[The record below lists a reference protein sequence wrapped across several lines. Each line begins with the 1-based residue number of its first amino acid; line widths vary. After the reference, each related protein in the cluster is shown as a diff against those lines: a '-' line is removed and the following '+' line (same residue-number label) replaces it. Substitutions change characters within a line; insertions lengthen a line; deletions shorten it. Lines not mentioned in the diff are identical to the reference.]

1 MRFPFGKRSSRVREE
16 ALVWLARLKRGLRPA
31 EGQELLAWLKR
42 RSHRIAIARA
52 AVEWHGP
59 EVLAVLSE
67 IFPIP
72 PAVLEPRRGLHPV
85 LLGVAAFVGACIT
98 IGPPIA
104 ALLRAG
110 IHGYV
115 YATAAAATRQL
126 TLEDGT
132 RVELNRGTQINV
144 TYAQYARSVLVAR
157 GEALINVASMPARPF
172 YIHAAGRNF
181 ETETATFDVR
191 FITPDSLSI
200 TVLKGTVTVFPPPR
214 PLSGH
219 KRPILLEPLQMLVI
233 EPDKE
238 SGQALTE
245 QDVRSRLAW
254 QRGT

>member
-1 MRFPFGKRSSRVREE
+1 MRFPFGKRPSRTREE
-16 ALVWLARLKRGLRPA
+16 ALVWLARLKRGLRPV
-31 EGQELLAWLKR
+31 EGQELVAWLKR
-42 RSHRIAIARA
+42 RSHRLAIARA

-72 PAVLEPRRGLHPV
+72 AAIREPRRGIHP
-85 LLGVAAFVGACIT
+85 LLAVAAFVGACIT
-98 IGPPIA
+98 VGPPIA

-110 IHGYV
+110 IHGSV

-132 RVELNRGTQINV
+132 RVELNRGSQINV

-157 GEALINVASMPARPF
+157 GEALINVASAPARPF

-181 ETETATFDVR
+181 ETEAATFDVR
-191 FITPDSLSI
+191 FLTADTLSI
-200 TVLKGTVTVFPPPR
+200 TVLKGTVTVFPAPR

-219 KRPILLEPLQMLVI
+219 KQPILLEPLQMLVM
-233 EPDKE
+233 EPDRE
-238 SGQALTE
+238 SGQALTQ
-245 QDVRSRLAW
+245 QDVRSQLAW

>member
-1 MRFPFGKRSSRVREE
+1 MRFPFGKTSRVREE

-31 EGQELLAWLKR
+31 EGQELVAWLKR
-42 RSHRIAIARA
+42 RSHRMAIASA
-52 AVEWHGP
+52 AAEWHGP

-72 PAVLEPRRGLHPV
+72 AAVLEPRRGLHP
-85 LLGVAAFVGACIT
+85 LLGVAAFIGACIT

-110 IHGYV
+110 IHGSV

-132 RVELNRGTQINV
+132 RVALNRGSQINV

-157 GEALINVASMPARPF
+157 GEALINVASAPARPF

-181 ETETATFDVR
+181 ETEAATFDVR
-191 FITPDSLSI
+191 FITPDTLSI
-200 TVLKGTVTVFPPPR
+200 TVLKGTVTVYPPPR

-219 KRPILLEPLQMLVI
+219 KLPILLEPLQMLVM
-233 EPDKE
+233 EPDRE
-238 SGQALTE
+238 SGQALSQ
-245 QDVRSRLAW
+245 QDVRSQLAW

>member
-1 MRFPFGKRSSRVREE
+1 MRFPLGKRRRRIREE
-16 ALVWLARLKRGLRPA
+16 ALEWLARLKRGLRHV

-42 RSHRIAIARA
+42 RSHRTAIAKA

-72 PAVLEPRRGLHPV
+72 PAVLEPRRRLHP
-85 LLGVAAFVGACIT
+85 LLGVAAFVGACLT
-98 IGPPIA
+98 IGAPVI

-110 IHGYV
+110 VHGSV

-132 RVELNRGTQINV
+132 RVQLNGGTQIRV

-157 GEALINVASMPARPF
+157 GEALIEVASAPARPF

-181 ETETATFDVR
+181 ATDTATFDVR
-191 FITPDSLSI
+191 FIAPDTLSI
-200 TVLKGTVTVFPPPR
+200 TVLKGTVTVFPAPR

-219 KRPILLEPLQMLVI
+219 KQPILLEPLQMLVM
-233 EPDKE
+233 EPDRE
-238 SGQALTE
+238 SGQALTQ
-245 QDVRSRLAW
+245 QDVRSQLAW